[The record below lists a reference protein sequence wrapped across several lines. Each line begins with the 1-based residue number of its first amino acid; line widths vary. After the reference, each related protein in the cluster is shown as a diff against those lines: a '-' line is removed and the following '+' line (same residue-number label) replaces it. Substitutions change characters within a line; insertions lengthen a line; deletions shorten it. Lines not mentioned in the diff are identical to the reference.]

1 MNNKKILITGASV
14 GGNTVAWWLSRHGFN
29 VTVVERADN
38 FREGGQNVDVR
49 GAGRE
54 VLSRM
59 GLEQAALDLT
69 TGESGTDWVD
79 EENRVIA
86 RFAVEDIGDG
96 PTAELEI
103 MRGDISR
110 IIYEPTRKCAK
121 YCFGD
126 NIVDIVQDEKGS
138 LVTFNSGSTEYFD
151 IVIVAEGV
159 GSSTRELV
167 FPGENRMRYMD
178 LTIAYFSIPGKDS
191 DGKFARQYNTTGG
204 RGATLKPGADGN
216 MRVYMG
222 VHKVSENEQKWSVER
237 QKQFLLDQ
245 FAHDG
250 WEFPRILK
258 EIPGVKD
265 FYFDVMRQVK
275 MDRWSKGRVVL
286 TGDTAWCATPLSG
299 IGTTLAIVGGYVLA
313 GELAKTDDHTVA
325 FAAYERIMRPF
336 VKEGQG
342 LPKIVP
348 RLLWPH
354 TRFGLAFLRAVMRLA
369 GTKAMRKIFSKLYLR
384 NSKKVELPDYDLNFD
399 RVRE

>member
-14 GGNTVAWWLSRHGFN
+14 GGNTVAWWLSHQGFD
-29 VTVVERADN
+29 VTVVERADS

-54 VLSRM
+54 VLRRM
-59 GLEQAALDLT
+59 GLEQAAIDLT

-110 IIYEPTRKCAK
+110 IIYEPTRQRAM
-121 YCFGD
+121 YRFGD
-126 NIVDIVQDEKGS
+126 NIVEVCQDGTGS
-138 LVTFNSGSTEYFD
+138 LVTFKSGITERYD
-151 IVIVAEGV
+151 IVIIAEGV
-159 GSSTRELV
+159 GSSTRELL
-167 FPGENRMRYMD
+167 FPGEYKMRYMD
-178 LTIAYFSIPGKDS
+178 LTIAYFSIPGKEG
-191 DGKFARQYNTTGG
+191 DGKFARQYNTVGG
-204 RGATLKPGADGN
+204 RGATLKPGSDGN
-216 MRVYMG
+216 LRVYMG
-222 VHKVSENEQKWSVER
+222 IHKVSEEEQKWGTKR
-237 QKQFLLDQ
+237 QKQFLLDK

-258 EIPGVKD
+258 EIPNVDD

-275 MDRWSKGRVVL
+275 MDRWSTGSVVL
-286 TGDTAWCATPLSG
+286 TGDAAWCATPLSG

-313 GELAKTDDHTVA
+313 GELAKTDDYAVA

-354 TRFGLAFLRAVMRLA
+354 TRLGLAFLRAVMRLA
-369 GTKAMRKIFSKLYLR
+369 GTRAVRKIFSKLYLR
-384 NSKKVELPDYDLNFD
+384 DSKKVELPTYNLKGS
-399 RVRE
+399 

>member
-14 GGNTVAWWLSRHGFN
+14 GGNTVAWWLSRQNFE
-29 VTVVERADN
+29 VTVVERADS
-38 FREGGQNVDVR
+38 FRDGGQNVDVR

-54 VLSRM
+54 VLRRM
-59 GLEQAALDLT
+59 GLEQAASELT

-79 EENRVIA
+79 EQNRVIA

-110 IIYEPTRKCAK
+110 LIYEPTRQQAT
-121 YCFGD
+121 YRFGD
-126 NIVDIVQDEKGS
+126 HIVALDKERKGA
-138 LVTFNSGSTEYFD
+138 LVTFKSGAIEHYD

-167 FPGENRMRYMD
+167 FPGENQMRYMD
-178 LTIAYFSIPGKDS
+178 LTIAYFSIPGKKG
-191 DGKFARQYNTTGG
+191 DGKFARQYNTVGG
-204 RGATLKPGADGN
+204 RGATLKPGSDGN
-216 MRVYMG
+216 LRVYMG
-222 VHKVSENEQKWSVER
+222 IHKTSENEQKWGTER
-237 QKQFLLDQ
+237 QKQFLLDR
-245 FAHDG
+245 FAHDA

-258 EIPGVKD
+258 ELPNVSD

-275 MDRWSKGRVVL
+275 MDRWSKGSVVL
-286 TGDTAWCATPLSG
+286 TGDAAWCATPLSG

-313 GELAKTDDHTVA
+313 GELAKTDDPVAA

-342 LPKIVP
+342 LPKVLP

-354 TRFGLAFLRAVMRLA
+354 YRSGLAFLRAVMRLA
-369 GTKAMRKIFSKLYLR
+369 GTTALRKIFSKFYLR
-384 NSKKVELPDYDLNFD
+384 DSKKVELPNYDLKSYS
-399 RVRE
+399 

>member
-14 GGNTVAWWLSRHGFN
+14 GGNTVAWWLSRQGFD

-54 VLSRM
+54 VLRRM
-59 GLEQAALDLT
+59 GLEEAAMDLT

-79 EENRVIA
+79 KDNSVIA

-103 MRGDISR
+103 MRGDIAR
-110 IIYEPTRKCAK
+110 IIYEPTLQRAT
-121 YCFGD
+121 YRFGD
-126 NIVDIVQDEKGS
+126 TIEGVEQDDAGS
-138 LVTFNSGSTEYFD
+138 VVTFKSGITERYD
-151 IVIVAEGV
+151 IVIIAEGV
-159 GSSTRELV
+159 GSSTRELL

-191 DGKFARQYNTTGG
+191 DGKFARQYNTIGG
-204 RGATLKPGADGN
+204 RGATLKPGSDGKL
-216 MRVYMG
+216 RVYMG
-222 VHKVSENEQKWSVER
+222 VHKVAEGEQKWGTER

-245 FAHDG
+245 FAHDS

-258 EIPGVKD
+258 EIPKVED

-275 MDRWSKGRVVL
+275 MDRWSKGGVVL
-286 TGDTAWCATPLSG
+286 TGDAAWCATPLSG

-313 GELAKTDDHTVA
+313 GEIAKTNDYAEA
-325 FAAYERIMRPF
+325 FRIYERIMRPF

-354 TRFGLAFLRAVMRLA
+354 TRLGLGFLRTVMRIA
-369 GTKAMRKIFSKLYLR
+369 GTRAVRKIFSTLYLR
-384 NSKKVELPDYDLNFD
+384 DSKKVELPTYDLKAN
-399 RVRE
+399 

>member
-1 MNNKKILITGASV
+1 MSRKNILITGASV
-14 GGNTVAWWLSRHGFN
+14 GGNTVAWWLSRQGFD
-29 VTVVERADN
+29 VTVVERADS
-38 FREGGQNVDVR
+38 FRDGGQNVDVR

-54 VLSRM
+54 VLRRM
-59 GLEQAALDLT
+59 GLEQQAMELT

-96 PTAELEI
+96 PTSELEI

-110 IIYEPTRKCAK
+110 IIYEPTQQKAR
-121 YCFGD
+121 YRFGD
-126 NIVDIVQDEKGS
+126 HIVKVDEDKTGS
-138 LVTFNSGSTEYFD
+138 LVTFKSGIAERYD
-151 IVIVAEGV
+151 VLVVAEGV
-159 GSSTRELV
+159 GSSTRALL
-167 FPGENRMRYMD
+167 FPGEYKMRYLD
-178 LTIAYFSIPGKDS
+178 LTIAYFSIPGKEN

-204 RGATLKPGADGN
+204 RGATLKPGSDGN
-216 MRVYMG
+216 IRVYMG
-222 VHKVSENEQKWSVER
+222 IHKVSEEEQKWGTER
-237 QKQFLLDQ
+237 QKQFLLDK

-258 EIPGVKD
+258 EIPKVQD

-275 MDRWSKGRVVL
+275 MDRWSAGSVVL
-286 TGDTAWCATPLSG
+286 TGDAAWCATPLSG

-313 GELAKTDDHTVA
+313 GELSKTDDHVAA

-354 TRFGLAFLRAVMRLA
+354 TRLGLAFLRTVMRLA
-369 GTKAMRKIFSKLYLR
+369 GTRAVRKIFSTLFLR
-384 NSKKVELPDYDLNFD
+384 DSKKVELPDYNLNT
-399 RVRE
+399 